1 MEIIKVDLSILDS
14 DEDFTIRKPGTLHL
28 SYFYVPFDL
37 LPYIAADES
46 SMKKLLN
53 FQKELY
59 KGIDKS
65 NDNWI
70 YQIEMNIL
78 EKIKWVIV

>member
-1 MEIIKVDLSILDS
+1 MEKIKVDLSMLNS
-14 DEDFTIRKPGTLHL
+14 DEEFLKRKPGTLHI
-28 SYFYVPFDL
+28 SYFYIPFDF
-37 LPYIAADES
+37 LPYIAADEI

-70 YQIEMNIL
+70 YQIEMDIL

>member
-1 MEIIKVDLSILDS
+1 MEKIKVDLSMLDS
-14 DEDFTIRKPGTLHL
+14 DEFLKRKPGTLHI
-28 SYFYVPFDL
+28 SYFYIPFDF

-78 EKIKWVIV
+78 EKIKWVIA

>member
-1 MEIIKVDLSILDS
+1 MEIIKVDLATINS
-14 DEDFTIRKPGTLHL
+14 DKFLKRKPGTLHI
-28 SYFYVPFDL
+28 SYFYIPFDF

-46 SMKKLLN
+46 SLQKLLN
-53 FQKELY
+53 FQRELY

-70 YQIEMNIL
+70 YKIQIWPIF
-78 EKIKWVIV
+78 